1 MSPADKQPEQQQ
13 DAAAAPGAE
22 LQRASS
28 KREAPV
34 DGAEVQGREQAL
46 RRDRPPSFKVMGRMV
61 MAMKRFSNSLNP
73 TYTYGKRPA
82 SSTGSGRV
90 SAQEGEGQGPVTSRP
105 TSPEEKDKYAFPDH
119 GHRMAY
125 LLKPLPPTEDEEA

>member
-46 RRDRPPSFKVMGRMV
+46 RRDRPPSFKVSESAGTAPPLAAGRRAAGSWLSV
-61 MAMKRFSNSLNP
+61 AVFLVLLPNA
-73 TYTYGKRPA
+73 PA
-82 SSTGSGRV
+82 VCLIALGGRLLCLRSSHRA
-90 SAQEGEGQGPVTSRP
+90 SA
-105 TSPEEKDKYAFPDH
+105 
-119 GHRMAY
+119 
-125 LLKPLPPTEDEEA
+125 

>member
-1 MSPADKQPEQQQ
+1 MAPADKPEQPAQQ
-13 DAAAAPGAE
+13 AAAAPEE

-28 KREAPV
+28 KRANEAV
-34 DGAEVQGREQAL
+34 DSAEVQGREQAL
-46 RRDRPPSFKVMGRMV
+46 RRDKPPSFKVMGRMV

-73 TYTYGKRPA
+73 TYTYGKRPT
-82 SSTGSGRV
+82 SSTSSGSRRATG
-90 SAQEGEGQGPVTSRP
+90 QEGEGPVTSRP